1 MYMYYRVCNVQGLYP
16 VFLFLAIGIY
26 KDLQKYCLS
35 YDFLY
40 NLEIHF
46 VFHKQLKPF
55 SRDI

>member
-1 MYMYYRVCNVQGLYP
+1 MYYRVCNVQGLHP

-26 KDLQKYCLS
+26 KDLHKYCLS